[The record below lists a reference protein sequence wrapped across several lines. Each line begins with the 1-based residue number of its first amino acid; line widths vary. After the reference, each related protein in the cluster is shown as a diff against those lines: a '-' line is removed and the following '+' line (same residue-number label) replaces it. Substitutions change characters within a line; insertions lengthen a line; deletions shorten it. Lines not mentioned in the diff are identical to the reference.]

1 MNTYIIDVEKKVVNQ
16 VCVNAMSLE
25 EAKQAA
31 IRKSGVKP
39 DASLGMNVEITAICR
54 EFRPNLKSA

>member
-16 VCVNAMSLE
+16 VCVTATSLE
-25 EAKQAA
+25 EAKAIA

-39 DASLGMNVEITAICR
+39 DASLGMNVEITAICK
-54 EFRPNLKSA
+54 EFHPYLRSA